1 MRDYLLSVVIP
12 SLGGDLTETLDSI
25 FTSRIS
31 QPIEVIICLPNI
43 SHTIKNISNYHNHNL
58 RIIYSEQY
66 GQVYQRIVGFTE
78 SKGEYVLQ
86 LDDDIL
92 LNKDCLMRLVST
104 LEILPKNSCISPC
117 LFNIDGS
124 PMYGQK
130 KSGIL
135 SVYYR
140 LINGKLGYQPG
151 GITRAG
157 TNFGVNPTETT
168 KELLQVDWQ
177 PGGCVLHRKENLI
190 LSDYYPNK
198 GKAYCEDLIH
208 SFLLRKSGVSLFVD
222 TKAKCAT
229 LLNSRLSFFKDLMAD
244 YRARRYF
251 VKLANL
257 SVVRMWL
264 HYIVYVVRFLKL

>member
-43 SHTIKNISNYHNHNL
+43 SHTIKNISNYYNL

-66 GQVYQRIVGFTE
+66 GQVYQRIAGFRE

-92 LNKDCLMRLVST
+92 LNKDCLRRLVRT

-135 SVYYR
+135 SVYYQ
-140 LINGKLGYQPG
+140 LINGKLGYKPG

-157 TNFGVNPTETT
+157 TNFGVNPNEIS
-168 KELLQVDWQ
+168 ERLIQVDWQ
-177 PGGCVLHRKENLI
+177 PGGCVLHHKENLI
-190 LSDYYPNK
+190 LYDYYPNK

-208 SFLLRKSGVSLFVD
+208 SFLLRESGVSLFVD
-222 TKAKCAT
+222 TKAKCTT
-229 LLNSRLSFFKDLMAD
+229 LLNPRLSFLKELMAD

-264 HYIVYVVRFLKL
+264 HYMVYVVRFLKS